1 MTIDKKSKVPLYQQ
15 VKKYLLEYI
24 KTQDKTDITIPT
36 EVEICKNFDVSRGT
50 VRTAILELVNE
61 GILERVTGKGTFIN
75 KIPET
80 LRFAS
85 WQSHEA
91 STALGLT
98 ELEDLFVKKTGYSVE
113 NIEIPYVEMER
124 RLIVMAA
131 RGEAPDLASLI
142 NIWTPIIAYYGALHP
157 LDDMYT
163 YDVMSNIYPQTINP
177 LVYKDH
183 VYGFNWING
192 PNILY
197 YNKNLLEQYLCTPNI
212 SGDTYDDL
220 LENLIKIY
228 DKSKG
233 EIIPFSIPILDDEL
247 FFLFNLFNYLYAFDG
262 GLIDVEGELCFS
274 SQANINAFSWLKRF
288 VNRGHVNISN
298 GFNKNRKL
306 FADQKLAFI
315 IEGPWLRNQ
324 IPVLNENLQND
335 MSHVGYAVVPKGQNG
350 KSSSILWSHCLSI
363 FRQCERKEMA
373 AEFVKFLAFDKE
385 AGELYYRRTGML
397 PVNKSELNNNPLY
410 NDDFGTVLKKQMET
424 AEPINTGKPNAFMMA
439 VMICAKASRDI
450 LLGDAD
456 IASTLNSHAE
466 IIREIYRL

>member
-1 MTIDKKSKVPLYQQ
+1 MTIDKKSKVPLYRQ

-24 KTQDKTDITIPT
+24 KSRGKTDITIPT
-36 EVEICKNFDVSRGT
+36 EVEICNKFNVSRGT

-61 GILERVTGKGTFIN
+61 GILERVSGKGTFI
-75 KIPET
+75 KSRPET

-85 WQSHEA
+85 WQSQEA
-91 STALGLT
+91 STVQGLT
-98 ELEDLFVKKTGYSVE
+98 KLEDLFVRKTGCSVE

-124 RLIVMAA
+124 RLIVMATS
-131 RGEAPDLASLI
+131 GEAPDLASLI
-142 NIWTPIIAYYGALHP
+142 NIWAPVIAYYGALCP
-157 LDDMYT
+157 LDDMYS
-163 YDVMSNIYPQTINP
+163 YDVMSNIYPQTIKP

-183 VYGFNWING
+183 IYGFNWING

-197 YNKNLLEQYLCTPNI
+197 RNINLLEQYLGTPKV

-220 LENLIKIY
+220 LETLIKIHER
-228 DKSKG
+228 SRG

-247 FFLFNLFNYLYAFDG
+247 FFLFNLCNYLWAFDG
-262 GLIDVEGELCFS
+262 GLIDAEGEVCFS
-274 SQANINAFSWLKRF
+274 SEANINAFSWLKRF
-288 VNRGHVNISN
+288 VDRGHVNISN
-298 GFNKNRKL
+298 GFNRNRKL

-324 IPVLNENLQND
+324 IPVLNENLQEDTNG
-335 MSHVGYAVVPKGQNG
+335 VGYAVLPKGHNG

-363 FRQCERKEMA
+363 FHQCEMREMA
-373 AEFVKFLAFDKE
+373 KEFVKFLAFDKE
-385 AGELYYRRTGML
+385 VGEIYYRRTGML
-397 PVNKSELNNNPLY
+397 PVNRSELNNNPLY
-410 NDDFGTVLKKQMET
+410 NDDFGVVIKKQMET
-424 AEPINTGKPNAFMMA
+424 AKPINTGKPNAFPTA
-439 VMICAKASRDI
+439 VMICAKASREI